1 MPPLPETLLSNLC
14 VFNIRTAP
22 DLIFV
27 PPAELLRKLPVVSI
41 TFLELTNRIAHVRN
55 AFVGP
60 AFAADQLIGG
70 LRGFRQ
76 PAAGCPRSMSLLA
89 TVLVAH

>member
-22 DLIFV
+22 DLIVV

-55 AFVGP
+55 PFVGP
-60 AFAADQLIGG
+60 AFTADQSSEEY
-70 LRGFRQ
+70 
-76 PAAGCPRSMSLLA
+76 AASVSPQRA
-89 TVLVAH
+89 ARAR